1 MQAPISGTERLSMSD
16 VVNNTRETAKQ
27 QEEAIKAAQ
36 KRQEEERRAIEREA
50 QRIRRELEAE
60 EKRKAQEAEKEAQQ
74 AEKEA
79 RERNARLRWEAIKE
93 LYPEEASGMSI
104 RGGATADKY
113 EQAIESVKL
122 KNQLKTAPTQ
132 LHMIGGIATA
142 FYCKLIMPEERGGMG
157 VNPMGHRWSCGNQ
170 TLPQFWNTDE
180 VKAELYPVWQELVT
194 EYPEWFLGA
203 PVLLKAAWGV
213 YSVID
218 RFSAKAIMMEQ
229 MRNKGTSP
237 NMPGNIPTPPSNP
250 EVDEELANMD
260 LDDFGDLE

>member
-1 MQAPISGTERLSMSD
+1 MQAPISGTERLSMTD
-16 VVNNTRETAKQ
+16 VVSNTRETAKQ

-60 EKRKAQEAEKEAQQ
+60 QKRMAQEEEKERKQI
-74 AEKEA
+74 EKET

-93 LYPEEASGMSI
+93 LYPEEAAGQNVRAGS
-104 RGGATADKY
+104 TADKY
-113 EQAIESVKL
+113 EQAIETVKL

-157 VNPMGHRWSCGNQ
+157 VNPLGHKWACGNQ

-180 VKAELYPVWQELVT
+180 V
-194 EYPEWFLGA
+194 
-203 PVLLKAAWGV
+203 
-213 YSVID
+213 
-218 RFSAKAIMMEQ
+218 
-229 MRNKGTSP
+229 
-237 NMPGNIPTPPSNP
+237 
-250 EVDEELANMD
+250 
-260 LDDFGDLE
+260 